1 MAFPDYTTADTSDGT
16 LDIALLSEQIKAD
29 ASITTPFDG
38 INRTEDDFA
47 LLFDGN
53 PGAAEQAQCDALVA
67 AHSGLEPYKD
77 SAIASVLKHR
87 NRRLESTIRAEY
99 PASSGNL
106 FSCSEKSQGDW
117 SKLVSMQ
124 ALGLVQYPFA
134 VYTFD
139 ERGSYD
145 LVDANDLNGAVT
157 AVSTAV
163 LTERASA
170 QAYIDAAIA
179 APNEA
184 AVDAAIAP
192 YLAS

>member
-1 MAFPDYTTADTSDGT
+1 M
-16 LDIALLSEQIKAD
+16 
-29 ASITTPFDG
+29 
-38 INRTEDDFA
+38 
-47 LLFDGN
+47 LFDGN
-53 PGAAEQAQCDALVA
+53 PSAAEQAQCDALVA

-106 FSCSEKSQGDW
+106 FSCSEKSQADW

-124 ALGLVQYPFA
+124 ALGLVQYPFT

-139 ERGSYD
+139 ERSSYD
-145 LVDANDLNGAVT
+145 LADANDLNGAVT

-163 LTERASA
+163 LTERATA
-170 QAYIDAAIA
+170 HGYIDAALQA
-179 APNEA
+179 GDEA
-184 AVDAAIAP
+184 AGDAAVAP
-192 YLAS
+192 YMAT